1 MLARVLDVVLLIA
14 ILGIFL
20 GAEVWATICDDWPV
34 GLIACTG
41 GLVSMLLP
49 LMAGAAE
56 KEGEGRITR

>member
-34 GLIACTG
+34 AIIACAG
-41 GLVSMLLP
+41 GLVSVLLP
-49 LMAGAAE
+49 LMAAVAE